1 MPAGRQGG
9 GWLALARDECALVTV
24 EEALAGE
31 AGGRGAGAVGAAAP
45 GDLALLL
52 LLLFIPF
59 PLKLAMEV
67 SWEAA
72 SAACREAKPH
82 IESPLRFKSLACIT
96 FAGDWRSLVE
106 CREEKE

>member
-1 MPAGRQGG
+1 M
-9 GWLALARDECALVTV
+9 ALVKDESALVAV

-31 AGGRGAGAVGAAAP
+31 AGGRGAGAVGAAAAP
-45 GDLALLL
+45 GDLTLL

-59 PLKLAMEV
+59 PPKLVMEI
-67 SWEAA
+67 SCEAA
-72 SAACREAKPH
+72 SAACREAKPQ
-82 IESPLRFKSLACIT
+82 IESPLRFNSLACIT